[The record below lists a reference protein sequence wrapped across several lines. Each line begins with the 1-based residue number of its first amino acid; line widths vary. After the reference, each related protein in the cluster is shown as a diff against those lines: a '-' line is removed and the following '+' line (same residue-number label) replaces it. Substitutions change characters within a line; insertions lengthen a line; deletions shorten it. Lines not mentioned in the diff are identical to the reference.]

1 MIPFAPENAF
11 VFSLFDLLLSGL
23 VFLVSLTLLLQRRG
37 EPPPKRL
44 YCLALSFFL
53 FSGHFLLRTIWLL
66 HEMSPQAPNELA
78 LPWVLVISGLET
90 GALISLVFVYLPWLL
105 SGNWLAR
112 VALVLGAGLL
122 IGFTLHVSG
131 PNRLLGPE
139 GGSWQNNLFHILL
152 LTMVL
157 LLYVRSRPAQSFF
170 TASPLAVLLLSKGM
184 ASMQLLHPTEAEF
197 LYHWNA
203 EHFLKFVALLLFAL
217 VLDRKSRNLHVQVFV
232 RINLISIVVASVLIL
247 TIIETE
253 RKQYRSFAETNVQD
267 FAEFLRG
274 HILHFHRQGEPPRQI
289 LSNPQII
296 RRIVVEFGHL
306 PDLRQVRLSIG
317 DLRMEMSI
325 DNAGMISQHFAP
337 PGSNWRN
344 PSASPATWQ
353 RVVTLVDLPIYSQ
366 RRLVGRVEVDEDLRS
381 INARIALQMRIIFF
395 VFTGLVF
402 VSGLLVGFTVRNAS
416 RTIDR
421 QYAELKQANQQLLH
435 TAKLASVGQF
445 VDGIAHE
452 INNPTG
458 IVVARADYLADTAE
472 EMALAPSFRED
483 IEVIRRQANRISK
496 IVRDLLVFSRP
507 SVVKMESTDLTSV
520 VKRTLAL
527 VQPALDRRNIEL
539 HYSTADSLPPIQGDS
554 DRLEQVF
561 INIVNN
567 AVDAMPTGGQLR
579 VETGIDHDKN
589 VYVRFTDTGAGI
601 DKEHLGDIFDPFF
614 TTKGPDKGSG
624 LGLAVSY
631 GFIRDHNGS
640 IDVESQPGQGST
652 FTVRLPRG
660 DLGETEL

>member
-23 VFLVSLTLLLQRRG
+23 VFLVSLTLLLQGRR

-53 FSGHFLLRTIWLL
+53 FSGHFLLRTVWLL
-66 HEMSPQAPNELA
+66 HEMSPQVPNELA
-78 LPWVLVISGLET
+78 LPWGLIISGLET

-112 VALVLGAGLL
+112 VALALGAGLL
-122 IGFTLHVSG
+122 VGFTLHVSG

-139 GGSWQNNLFHILL
+139 GGSWQNDLFHILL

-157 LLYVRSRPAQSFF
+157 LLYFRSRRASSLF
-170 TASPLAVLLLSKGM
+170 TASPLVVLLLSKGM
-184 ASMQLLHPTEAEF
+184 ASMRLLHLMEAEF
-197 LYHWNA
+197 LYLWNA
-203 EHFLKFVALLLFAL
+203 EHFLKFVGLLLFAL
-217 VLDRKSRNLHVQVFV
+217 VLDRKSRNLYVQVFV

-267 FAEFLRG
+267 FVEFLRG
-274 HILHFHRQGEPPRQI
+274 HILYFHRQGEPPRQI

-296 RRIVVEFGHL
+296 RRIVTEFGHF

-337 PGSNWRN
+337 PGSNWQV
-344 PSASPATWQ
+344 PSASPLTWQ

-402 VSGLLVGFTVRNAS
+402 VSGLLVGFTVRNAN

-421 QYAELKQANQQLLH
+421 QYSELKQANQKLLH

-472 EMALAPSFRED
+472 EMALAPSLRED

-507 SVVKMESTDLTSV
+507 SVVKMESTDLNSV

-561 INIVNN
+561 TNIVNN

-660 DLGETEL
+660 DLGETDL

>member
-23 VFLVSLTLLLQRRG
+23 VFLVSLTLLLQRRR

-44 YCLALSFFL
+44 YCLTLSFFL
-53 FSGHFLLRTIWLL
+53 FSGHFLLRTVWLL
-66 HEMSPQAPNELA
+66 HEMTPQAPNELA
-78 LPWVLVISGLET
+78 LPWVLIISGLET
-90 GALISLVFVYLPWLL
+90 GALISLVFVYLPRLL

-112 VALVLGAGLL
+112 VALALGAGLL
-122 IGFTLHVSG
+122 VGFTLHVSG

-139 GGSWQNNLFHILL
+139 GGSWQNDLFHILL

-157 LLYVRSRPAQSFF
+157 LLYFRSRPASWFF

-184 ASMQLLHPTEAEF
+184 ASMRLLHPTEAEF
-197 LYHWNA
+197 LYLWNA

-217 VLDRKSRNLHVQVFV
+217 VLDRKSRNLYVQVFV

-253 RKQYRSFAETNVQD
+253 RKQYHSFAETNVQD
-267 FAEFLRG
+267 FVEFLRG
-274 HILHFHRQGEPPRQI
+274 HILYFHGQGETPTQI

-296 RRIVVEFGHL
+296 RRIVVEFGRL

-317 DLRMEMSI
+317 DLKMETSI

-337 PGSNWRN
+337 LGSDWRN
-344 PSASPATWQ
+344 PSASPLTWQ
-353 RVVTLVDLPIYSQ
+353 RMVTLVDLPIYSQ
-366 RRLVGRVEVDEDLRS
+366 RRLVGRVAVDEDLRS

-402 VSGLLVGFTVRNAS
+402 VSGLLVGFTVRNAN
-416 RTIDR
+416 RTIER
-421 QYAELKQANQQLLH
+421 QYTELKQANQQLLH

-445 VDGIAHE
+445 VGGIAHE

-507 SVVKMESTDLTSV
+507 SVVKLESTDLNSV

-527 VQPALDRRNIEL
+527 VQPALDRWNIEL

-601 DKEHLGDIFDPFF
+601 DKEHLGNIFDPFF
-614 TTKGPDKGSG
+614 TTKRPDKGSG